1 MKLTVTARTGRIKS
15 KVAKYRGLVG
25 QEGDKFHDGSKVGNG
40 ERVPEDSN
48 GYAHATVTFFL
59 LSCPPS
65 NVLSNI
71 YLLFPYYHYY
81 YSSSKY
87 VPDFLSIFRIK
98 NFWQTLVEKSF
109 LRFNRSY
116 SSSVILFRG
125 NISNIQFDYLS
136 SHEKIRRE
144 RSLSFTSSMDD
155 ETWKSSHFVFVR
167 ICDLSLRRSP
177 ADRREKGKKSNGGGK
192 MPTLILLEPA

>member
-71 YLLFPYYHYY
+71 YLLFPYHYYY

-87 VPDFLSIFRIK
+87 VPDFLSIFRFFELRIFGKLLSK
-98 NFWQTLVEKSF
+98 N
-109 LRFNRSY
+109 
-116 SSSVILFRG
+116 LFYDL
-125 NISNIQFDYLS
+125 IDL
-136 SHEKIRRE
+136 IR
-144 RSLSFTSSMDD
+144 L
-155 ETWKSSHFVFVR
+155 
-167 ICDLSLRRSP
+167 P
-177 ADRREKGKKSNGGGK
+177 
-192 MPTLILLEPA
+192 

>member
-144 RSLSFTSSMDD
+144 RSLSFT
-155 ETWKSSHFVFVR
+155 
-167 ICDLSLRRSP
+167 
-177 ADRREKGKKSNGGGK
+177 
-192 MPTLILLEPA
+192 